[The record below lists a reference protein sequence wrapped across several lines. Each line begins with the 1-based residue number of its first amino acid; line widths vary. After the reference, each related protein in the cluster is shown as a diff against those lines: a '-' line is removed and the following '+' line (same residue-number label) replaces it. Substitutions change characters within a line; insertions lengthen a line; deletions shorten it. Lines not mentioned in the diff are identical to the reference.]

1 MLSNPQNSPTPGM
14 VEAALH
20 ERLAA
25 VRQRIAKAAGAAGR
39 DVRSITLLAVSKGQ
53 DAAHIRAALALGLTE
68 FGENYVDEAL
78 PKIQQLAG
86 TPARWHFIG
95 RLQANKTRPVA
106 EHFHWAHSVDRLRTA
121 QRLSA
126 QRPASMPPLNICV
139 QVHVADDPTKGGIA
153 PAEALALL
161 QQVAGLPRLALRG
174 LMCMLPYEASEAEQ
188 HAGFASLAAIAA
200 EARAAGLPLDTL
212 SMGMSA
218 DLEAAV
224 AEGASI
230 LRIGTA
236 LFGER
241 AAPLPS
247 T

>member
-1 MLSNPQNSPTPGM
+1 MM
-14 VEAALH
+14 EAALH
-20 ERLAA
+20 ARLVT
-25 VRQRIAKAAGAAGR
+25 VRQRIGKAAEAAGR

-53 DAAHIRAALALGLTE
+53 DAAHIQAALAQGLTE

-78 PKIQQLAG
+78 PKIRQLAG

-106 EHFHWAHSVDRLRTA
+106 EHFSWAHSIDRLRIA
-121 QRLSA
+121 ERLSA
-126 QRPASMPPLNICV
+126 QRPADAAPLNVCV
-139 QVHVADDPTKGGIA
+139 QVHVAHDPAKGGVA
-153 PAEALALL
+153 PEEALPLL
-161 QQVAGLPRLALRG
+161 QRVALLPRLTLRG

-188 HAGFASLAAIAA
+188 HAGFAQLAAVAA
-200 EARAAGLPLDTL
+200 DARAAGLPLDTL

-224 AEGASI
+224 AEGATI

-241 AAPLPS
+241 TTLAPS